1 MRRKDREVTDFDKI
15 LQVIDS
21 CDCFRLGLI
30 DEDDLPYIV
39 PLNFAYEVIDG
50 VVTLYFHGS
59 KAGKKAEILNTAPKV
74 SFEMDCRHEL
84 LDGGDKASSYSY
96 FYECVM
102 GKGQVEALDTYEDK
116 VRAFKLIMKKYAHR
130 DDFDFPKLMMK
141 AVAVYKVTVTK
152 LSCKVHAKP

>member
-30 DEDDLPYIV
+30 DEDNLPYIV

-59 KAGKKAEILNTAPKV
+59 KAGKKAEILKTAP
-74 SFEMDCRHEL
+74 
-84 LDGGDKASSYSY
+84 
-96 FYECVM
+96 
-102 GKGQVEALDTYEDK
+102 
-116 VRAFKLIMKKYAHR
+116 
-130 DDFDFPKLMMK
+130 
-141 AVAVYKVTVTK
+141 
-152 LSCKVHAKP
+152 